1 MGHSALTSVAFSQS
15 LLSRTL
21 FAGRLTARAIS
32 IPSLFMAAHYDAGFF
47 QPQKSGI
54 GAFAAK
60 NEKSIGF
67 FFFF

>member
-1 MGHSALTSVAFSQS
+1 MTPA
-15 LLSRTL
+15 
-21 FAGRLTARAIS
+21 
-32 IPSLFMAAHYDAGFF
+32 FF

-67 FFFF
+67 FFFFYGQPLGLRKVYM